1 MEDRP
6 LRTRQEH
13 VSLPCAVAAEGWGKT
28 EYLKTLAC
36 DAAAKG
42 KSVFWGTPDY
52 KIQAEAFNEVAEI
65 LSPIKSASSKV
76 EGVIRTATGGRLDFW
91 SLENERA
98 GRSRKYHLAI
108 IDEGAFTKPNMADI
122 WRRAIRPSLLDY
134 RGSCVV
140 ASTPNGN
147 DPGNFFYRCCNDQLF
162 EEKDRL
168 GFTEFHAPTWTN
180 PYLPADEIELLRANN
195 HPLVFRQE
203 YEAEFVDF
211 SGTAFFDKESLLIEG
226 IGVDSPLHCDC
237 VFATI
242 DTATKT
248 GKEHDGTGVC
258 FWALTK
264 SNVHPLALLDW
275 DIVQIEGALLETWLP
290 TVFQLL
296 QHYASVCKARMGSIG
311 AFIEDKASGSILLQQ
326 ARLRGWPA
334 TAIDSGLTAVGKD
347 ERAISVSGYVY
358 RHKVKMTQYAYDKT
372 VNHKGQEQNHFVTQF
387 CGYRVGV
394 KDQMDDLLD
403 AGCYGIA
410 IALGN
415 ADGY

>member
-1 MEDRP
+1 M
-6 LRTRQEH
+6 
-13 VSLPCAVAAEGWGKT
+13 PCAVAAEGWGKT
-28 EYLKTLAC
+28 EYLKTIAA

-42 KSVFWGTPDY
+42 RNVFWGAPDY
-52 KIQAEAFNEVAEI
+52 KIQAEAFSEVADI
-65 LSPIKSASSKV
+65 LNPIKRASSKV
-76 EGVIRTATGGRLDFW
+76 EGVIRTVTDGRIDFW

-122 WRRAIRPSLLDY
+122 FRRAIRPSLLDY
-134 RGSCVV
+134 KGSCVV
-140 ASTPNGN
+140 VSTPNG
-147 DPGNFFYRCCNDQLF
+147 DSPSNFFYRVCNDALF
-162 EEKDRL
+162 DEKDRL
-168 GFTEFHAPTWTN
+168 GFTEYHSPTWTN
-180 PYLPADEIELLRANN
+180 PHLPADEIELLRASN

-211 SGTAFFDKESLLIEG
+211 SGTAFFSVENLL
-226 IGVDSPLHCDC
+226 VDGRPIQLPLHVDC

-242 DTATKT
+242 DTAVKT
-248 GKEHDGTGVC
+248 GRENDGTGVC
-258 FWALTK
+258 FWAK
-264 SNVHPLALLDW
+264 SNLVGHPLTLLDW

-296 QHYASVCKARMGSIG
+296 EHYAVLCKARGGSIG

-326 ARLRGWPA
+326 AARRGWPA
-334 TAIDSGLTAVGKD
+334 TPIESGLTAVGKD

-358 RHKVKMTQYAYDKT
+358 QGKVKMTEHAYNKT
-372 VNHKGQEQNHFVTQF
+372 VNHKGQERNHFITQF
-387 CGYRVGV
+387 CGYRIGV

-415 ADGY
+415 SDGY